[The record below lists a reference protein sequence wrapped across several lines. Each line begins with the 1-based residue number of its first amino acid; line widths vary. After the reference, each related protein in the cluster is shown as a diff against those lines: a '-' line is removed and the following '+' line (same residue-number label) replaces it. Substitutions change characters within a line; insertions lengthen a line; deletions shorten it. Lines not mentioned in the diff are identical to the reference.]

1 MENLEKLI
9 NELRLLPKETPWVE
23 FKINSLTDPKEIG
36 EYICALGN
44 SATLHD
50 KNYAY
55 LLWGIH
61 DQTHEIVG
69 TDFDFYKKK
78 IGNDDLIP
86 WLTQRLS
93 KNCSFEFDQK
103 AGKRVC

>member
-23 FKINSLTDPKEIG
+23 FKIDSLSDPKDIG

-44 SATLHD
+44 SAALND
-50 KNYAY
+50 KSYAY

-69 TDFDFYKKK
+69 TKFDY
-78 IGNDDLIP
+78 LH
-86 WLTQRLS
+86 
-93 KNCSFEFDQK
+93 KN
-103 AGKRVC
+103 R